1 MGDIRNEFVP
11 IELADRL
18 QLLGF
23 NEPCIAW
30 YYGKDLWMVDQKE
43 SEPINYRQNPIR
55 GGNGILAPTW
65 KSAFKWFRE
74 KYSLYTELHK
84 KFDGIGVS
92 IILSE
97 YRHDMRQDKE
107 VEYHIPKYFGTIY
120 KSYEEAE
127 LACLEK
133 LCEIVENKSE

>member
-55 GGNGILAPTW
+55 GGNGILAPLYQQ
-65 KSAFKWFRE
+65 AFRWFRDE
-74 KYSLYTELHK
+74 YGMSGSIQIEHDAYQWSIYEEGETSGLASDNW
-84 KFDGIGVS
+84 DGT
-92 IILSE
+92 
-97 YRHDMRQDKE
+97 D
-107 VEYHIPKYFGTIY
+107 
-120 KSYEEAE
+120 YEEAE
-127 LACLEK
+127 LACLKK
-133 LCEIVENKSE
+133 LIEIVEQEEKEL

>member
-11 IELADRL
+11 YELADRL

-65 KSAFKWFRE
+65 QSAFRWFRE
-74 KYSLYTELHK
+74 
-84 KFDGIGVS
+84 I
-92 IILSE
+92 
-97 YRHDMRQDKE
+97 KE
-107 VEYHIPKYFGTIY
+107 VEYQITYAGAKGRYNAFVEDYFYDNNGDLKEFTY
-120 KSYEEAE
+120 KEAE

-133 LCEIVENKSE
+133 LIEIIEQNNKEDETN